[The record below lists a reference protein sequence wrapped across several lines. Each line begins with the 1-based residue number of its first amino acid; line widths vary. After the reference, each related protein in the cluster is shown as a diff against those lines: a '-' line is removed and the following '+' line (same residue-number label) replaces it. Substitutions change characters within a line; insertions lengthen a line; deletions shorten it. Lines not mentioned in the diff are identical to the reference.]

1 MKEKFKKA
9 TEKCIGFFRRVC
21 PKIGRFIGQFLYKN
35 RYLWMRIGIAL
46 FTLMLAMFLCFFL
59 LELMPADSI
68 EQMAIKLATERRIP
82 LDEARVLAI
91 QILGYNPEASVFGK
105 LGSYISNLMHGNLGT
120 SIVNPSINVNSV
132 IKKTLPWTLFIA
144 TLSLIISFGLGT
156 LLGAYMA
163 WKRGKIAD
171 GAMTSYIVVSSAI
184 PDYIFA
190 LLILFFFAYRL
201 EWFPQM
207 GAYSVEYTPGFNLG
221 FIGSCL
227 YHATLPIFANV
238 FIQTAGWAL
247 LMRGSAISVMGEDYI
262 WAARA
267 RGIPEHIIVRKYMR
281 KNAIL
286 PLIASVALTFA
297 SLFGGSPLMES
308 IFNYPGIGQA
318 FSLYIGQRDYFMI
331 IGILLFESFILV
343 LANLIADSLYS
354 VIDPRIRRSA

>member
-1 MKEKFKKA
+1 MKNENENGNIVLNFWKKVWNIICQFVY
-9 TEKCIGFFRRVC
+9 KY
-21 PKIGRFIGQFLYKN
+21 RF
-35 RYLWMRIGIAL
+35 LWMRLGIAL

-68 EQMAIKLATERRIP
+68 EQMAIKLATERRIS
-82 LDEARVLAI
+82 LDEARELAI
-91 QILGYNPEASVFGK
+91 QILGYNPDASVFSK
-105 LGSYISNLMHGNLGT
+105 LASYVSNLLQGNLGT

-132 IKKTLPWTLFIA
+132 IKKTLPWTLLIA
-144 TLSLIISFGLGT
+144 TLSLIISFGVGT

-163 WKRGKIAD
+163 WKRGKVAD

-190 LLILFFFAYRL
+190 LLVLFFFAYKL
-201 EWFPQM
+201 QWFPQM
-207 GAYSVEYTPGFNLG
+207 GAYSIKHTPGLNAG

-227 YHATLPIFANV
+227 YHAALPIFANV

-247 LMRGSAISVMGEDYI
+247 LMRGSSIAVMGEDYI

-267 RGIPEHIIVRKYMR
+267 RGIPENLIVGKYMR
-281 KNAIL
+281 NNAML
-286 PLIASVALTFA
+286 PLIASVALSFA
-297 SLFGGSPLMES
+297 GLFGGSPLMES

-331 IGILLFESFILV
+331 IGILLFESFILI

-354 VIDPRIRRSA
+354 IIDPRIRRSA